1 MIISPGNLSTKVE
14 LETTKS
20 HSRLLFIAM
29 IFLTMS
35 LAACSGSS
43 NQSKNGRQDQ
53 NATIPAVEAVQARY
67 GSLPLSERLS
77 GTVIA
82 KNQVELYP
90 EINGKIAEV
99 LVQNGQDVKKGDPLV
114 KIRDN
119 QYQQQVR
126 QAEAGL
132 KINNARLKQAKARL
146 NELQAQYK
154 RTKKLAEKDLSSDL
168 EMETLEA
175 QLESAKA
182 DVELAEAQV
191 QQSQSSLEESQ
202 DLLDKTVIRAPVS
215 GKVGQRNAE
224 VGMQLSPSTRVFTI
238 GDLGKLR
245 VEVVLTENMLQHVEV
260 GQSVRIYAG
269 QDTDTPKT
277 IEAELSRIS
286 PFLNTTTRSTE
297 AEIDVANEQNLLRPG
312 MFVPVDILY
321 GESDKATLI
330 PTSALYTNPQTGEE
344 GVYVATSLGMEVE
357 PAQSVDPDNPPPM
370 TEAIE
375 VKFQPI
381 NVLARGRMQLGVNG
395 VEPGDW
401 IVTVGQDLLSG
412 GRGKARVRAIN
423 WDRVLTLQGLQR
435 QDLLRRVLKQQDE
448 QQTSQN
454 PNTSQ
459 SSL

>member
-1 MIISPGNLSTKVE
+1 MIISPRNFPIKFGLTQ
-14 LETTKS
+14 TKS
-20 HSRLLFIAM
+20 RSFYLQMLFIAA
-29 IFLTMS
+29 ILLILSLT
-35 LAACSGSS
+35 ACSGSS
-43 NQSKNGRQDQ
+43 DQSENSSQNQNT
-53 NATIPAVEAVQARY
+53 TIPAVEAVQARY

-90 EINGKIAEV
+90 EISGKIDEV
-99 LVQNGQDVKKGDPLV
+99 LVQNGQEVKKGDPLV

-132 KINNARLKQAKARL
+132 RINKARLKQAKARL

-175 QLESAKA
+175 QMESAKA

-191 QQSQSSLEESQ
+191 QQSQSSLTESR
-202 DLLDKTVIRAPVS
+202 DLLAKTVLRAPVS
-215 GKVGQRNAE
+215 GRVGQRNAE
-224 VGMQLSPSTRVFTI
+224 VGMQLSSSTRVFTI
-238 GDLGKLR
+238 GDLDRLR
-245 VEVVLTENMLQHVEV
+245 VEVVLTENMLQHVEI

-269 QDTDTPKT
+269 QDTPKT
-277 IEAELSRIS
+277 IEAKLSRIS

-297 AEIDVANEQNLLRPG
+297 AEIDVDNEQNLLRPG

-344 GVYVATSLGMEVE
+344 GVYIATSLGMEVE
-357 PAQSVDPDNPPPM
+357 PAKSVDPDNPPPM
-370 TEAIE
+370 TEAVE

-381 NVLARGRMQLGVNG
+381 DVLARGRMQLGVSG
-395 VEPGDW
+395 IEPGIW

-448 QQTSQN
+448 QTSQA
-454 PNTSQ
+454 PNASQ